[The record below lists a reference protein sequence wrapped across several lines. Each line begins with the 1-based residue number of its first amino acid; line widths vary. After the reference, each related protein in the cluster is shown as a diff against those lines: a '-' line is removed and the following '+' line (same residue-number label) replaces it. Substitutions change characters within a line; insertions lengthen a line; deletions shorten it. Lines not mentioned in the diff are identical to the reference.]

1 MCVGPLT
8 ANDYGTGVNALQTKF
23 VTAWY
28 DTLQA
33 DAFFV
38 NQVCPPIN
46 VYGWG
51 YQSASMGT
59 LPDHA
64 CAVDYNRL
72 GNW

>member
-51 YQSASMGT
+51 
-59 LPDHA
+59 
-64 CAVDYNRL
+64 
-72 GNW
+72 